1 MSEPQVPEVDAD
13 EGKALVDDGALLL
26 DVREPDEWEAG
37 HAPAAVHVPMKE
49 VQDRQGELPKD
60 RRIVAVC
67 RAGGR
72 SAAVTGALNSWGFD
86 AVNLAGGMQAWGAT
100 GFPVVT
106 DAGTAG
112 TIA

>member
-1 MSEPQVPEVDAD
+1 MPEPQVPEVDAD
-13 EGKALVDDGALLL
+13 EGKALVEHGAFLL

-49 VQDRQGELPKD
+49 VQARQGELPKD

-67 RAGGR
+67 RSGGR
-72 SAAVTGALNSWGFD
+72 SAAVTGALNARGFD
-86 AVNLAGGMQAWGAT
+86 AVNLAGGMQAWSAT

-106 DAGTAG
+106 DAGATG
-112 TIA
+112 TVA